1 MRLALPIPF
10 GAFNKRS
17 KTGGAGHI
25 IAVFNLAG
33 FNPGLGENL
42 NLETEN
48 FLHVCFINLMTGR
61 SQLSLKKLLSILRA
75 ALKRKECVIGLD

>member
-17 KTGGAGHI
+17 KTRGAEHI

-48 FLHVCFINLMTGR
+48 FLHVSFINLMTGR
-61 SQLSLKKLLSILRA
+61 SQLSLKKLLSILRD